1 MLQNFLIAG
10 VLGFMSGIV
19 CRSFFVV
26 PTPLLLFVGVVTVLF
41 FLCALHYRAQAL
53 FLAAVF
59 LCCVLLGVVRMNLVP
74 QSLPDTFTALLEK
87 KVTLVGVVDADADL
101 RETTQRVVIRVS
113 QDSSETRM
121 LAVLPLYP
129 RLEYGDSVRVAG
141 TFVRPEAFDTA
152 GGRTFAYPEFLAKDQ
167 IFSMLTSAKVIAR
180 DTILPLQGQPL
191 RSLYKVR
198 HWFEA
203 GVSQALP
210 EPMSALAI
218 GLLTGGKQGLG
229 EALLLAFTVSGLL
242 PIVVLS
248 GYNVMIVAESVQ
260 RFFRFLP
267 RRFSI
272 LVAAITVLLFVL
284 ASGAGASAVRAGMMA
299 GVALFARA
307 TGRTYDALRAL
318 VFVLVF
324 MVILQPHILV
334 YDPGFQFSFMA
345 TLGLIL
351 LSPRILPFLMWI
363 KSPLVRDTLSTTI
376 AAQLCVLPLLLY
388 ATGNLSFVAVPA
400 NLLVLP
406 VIPLT
411 MLFSFV
417 AGVMGMV
424 APLAAPVVG
433 LPAYALLSYMIEVA
447 RRAGEFSLSA
457 TTLDAFPFWIV
468 LVLYAMLFLV
478 ARRLPKTTSA
488 TQGSPT

>member
-1 MLQNFLIAG
+1 MLQDFLIAG

-26 PTPLLLFVGVVTVLF
+26 PTPLLFFVGVITIALF
-41 FLCALHYRAQAL
+41 LYALHYRARAL
-53 FLAAVF
+53 FVAITF
-59 LCCVLLGVVRMNLVP
+59 LCFAFLGFVRMNLVP
-74 QSLPDTFTALLEK
+74 DTLPEAYVPLLESSVTFTG
-87 KVTLVGVVDADADL
+87 TVDADPDL
-101 RETTQRVVIRVS
+101 RETTQRVVIGVS

-167 IFSMLTSAKVIAR
+167 IFSMLTSAKVIGR
-180 DTILPLQGQPL
+180 DTAPLLQGQPL

-198 HWFEA
+198 HWFEK

-229 EALLLAFTVSGLL
+229 AQLLIAFTVSGLL

-267 RRFSI
+267 KRFSI

-318 VFVLVF
+318 VFVLVL
-324 MVILQPHILV
+324 MVLLQPHILV

-351 LSPRILPFLMWI
+351 LSPRILPFLMWM
-363 KSPLVRDTLSTTI
+363 KSSLIRDTLSTTI

-417 AGVMGMV
+417 AGIVGMV

-433 LPAYALLSYMIEVA
+433 IPAYALLSYIIEVA

-468 LVLYAMLFLV
+468 LVLYVVLFSI